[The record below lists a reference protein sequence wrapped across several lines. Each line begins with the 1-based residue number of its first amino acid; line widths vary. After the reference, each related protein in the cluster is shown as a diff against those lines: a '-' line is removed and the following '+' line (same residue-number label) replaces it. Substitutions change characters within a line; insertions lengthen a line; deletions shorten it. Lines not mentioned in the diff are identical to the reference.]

1 MVPTPRRMSLTAA
14 RRVALGAQGFADP
27 LPRGRVDR
35 RHLRRV
41 MDRLGLIQLDS
52 VPVVIRTQYLPAFSR
67 LGAYEPELMDRI
79 AYDHGEWFETWA
91 HVASLVPV
99 ESEPLLR
106 WEKHEALEK
115 GNRHLREV
123 LHDHDDYVEAVYQQV
138 AERGPLAA
146 AELDDP
152 RPRSGEWWN
161 GRSIGTVTL
170 DWLFFTG
177 RVGIRRYGNFEKRFD
192 IIERIVP
199 SEILSRPTPP
209 VPDAHRELVA
219 LAAGSLGVGT
229 ASDLADYWRIP
240 IRSVRP
246 RIDELVEDGRLTEVA
261 VQGWD
266 EPAYLDPAA
275 RRPRSFKRAALLSP
289 FDPVVWHRGRAER
302 LFGFDYRIEIYVPA
316 PQRRYGYYVLP
327 FLLDNDLVGRVD
339 LKTDRSAGVLRV
351 RGAFAE
357 EDVGLGEVAGPM
369 ATELEDLARL
379 VGVDEVGVDEDARGD
394 LIPDLRHHL

>member
-1 MVPTPRRMSLTAA
+1 MAPTPPRMSLAAA

-41 MDRLGLIQLDS
+41 MDRVGLIQLDS
-52 VPVVIRTQYLPAFSR
+52 VPVVIRTQYLPVFSR
-67 LGAYEPELMDRI
+67 LGAYEPGLLDRM
-79 AYDHGEWFETWA
+79 AYEHGEWFETWA
-91 HVASLVPV
+91 HMASVVPV
-99 ESEPLLR
+99 ELEPLLR
-106 WEKHEALEK
+106 WEKHQALEK

-123 LHDHDDYVEAVYQQV
+123 AHDHEDYVEAVYRQV

-177 RVGIRRYGNFEKRFD
+177 RVGIRRYGNFQKRFD

-199 SEILSRPTPP
+199 PEILDRPTPSE
-209 VPDAHRELVA
+209 PDAHRELVA

-246 RIDELVEDGRLTEVA
+246 RIDELVEDGRLSEVA

-266 EPAYLDPAA
+266 QPAYLDPAA

-289 FDPVVWHRGRAER
+289 FDPVVWHRERAER

-339 LKTDRSAGVLRV
+339 LKTDRSAGVLRI
-351 RGAFAE
+351 RGAFVEAG
-357 EDVGLGEVAGPM
+357 VAPGEVAGPM
-369 ATELEDLARL
+369 VAELEDLARL
-379 VGVDEVGVDEDARGD
+379 VGVDAVAVDPDARGD
-394 LIPDLRHHL
+394 LTPDLRHHL